1 METNKFKSVAAREGS
16 SKWEKSITRES
27 SLSKREHDIRS
38 EFARDNNRIL
48 HSTAYRRLKRKTQ
61 VFFATD
67 NDHICTRIEHVNHV
81 SSVSHTIAMYLGL
94 NTELTSAIAI
104 GHDLGHAPFGHAGEN
119 YINKIA
125 KKELGE
131 SFWHERNSLRLVDEI
146 ETLEDDSGKH
156 INLGLTYAVRDG
168 IICHCGEIN
177 ENSLRPRDESID
189 LRTITK
195 VNEHNPFTWEGC
207 VVKISDKIAYLGRDI
222 EDALTM
228 RILTM
233 TEKKE
238 LFKIIQQFGGKKIR
252 EINNTILI
260 HKFIID
266 LCHNSSPEEGI
277 KISEK
282 NIQLMNLVKD
292 FNYKNIYLHK
302 RLDIFK
308 KYAELIIQNLY
319 QVLYDSFSNDTE
331 KLLFHIKKSMD
342 FYPILCKT
350 FLEWLLKY
358 GVPTEREKT
367 GNIFNNSLIYDLT
380 KEHDYKLAIIDFIS
394 GMTDNF
400 AIKSFDE
407 TISFI

>member
-1 METNKFKSVAAREGS
+1 METNKFKPVATFEGS
-16 SKWEKSITRES
+16 PKWDKAIARES
-27 SLSKREHDIRS
+27 SLPKRDHDIRS
-38 EFARDNNRIL
+38 DFARDNNRIL
-48 HSTAYRRLKRKTQ
+48 HSTAYRRLKHKTQ
-61 VFFATD
+61 VFFATA

-104 GHDLGHAPFGHAGEN
+104 GHDLGHAPFGHAGED
-119 YINKIA
+119 YIKEIA
-125 KKELGE
+125 KRELGE
-131 SFWHERNSLRLVDEI
+131 DFWHEKNSLKFVDEI
-146 ETLEDDSGKH
+146 ETLEDHYGKH

-177 ENSLRPRDESID
+177 ENSLTPRDEAID

-195 VNEHNPFTWEGC
+195 ANEHSPFTWEGC
-207 VVKISDKIAYLGRDI
+207 VVKVSDKIAYLGRDI
-222 EDALTM
+222 EDALTI

-233 TEKKE
+233 SEKKE
-238 LFKIIQQFGGKKIR
+238 LLKITQQFGGKKIR

-260 HKFIID
+260 HNFIID
-266 LCHNSSPEEGI
+266 LCRNSSPEEGI

-308 KYAELIIQNLY
+308 KYAELIIQSLY
-319 QVLYDSFSNDTE
+319 QVLSDKFSNDTE
-331 KLLFHIKKSMD
+331 RLLFNIQRSTD
-342 FYPILCKT
+342 FHPVLCKT
-350 FLEWLLKY
+350 FLDWLLKY
-358 GVPTEREKT
+358 GVLTEREKA
-367 GNIFNNSLIYDLT
+367 GNIFNNKLIYDLT
-380 KEHDYKLAIIDFIS
+380 KERDYKLAIIDFIS

-400 AIKSFDE
+400 AINSFNE